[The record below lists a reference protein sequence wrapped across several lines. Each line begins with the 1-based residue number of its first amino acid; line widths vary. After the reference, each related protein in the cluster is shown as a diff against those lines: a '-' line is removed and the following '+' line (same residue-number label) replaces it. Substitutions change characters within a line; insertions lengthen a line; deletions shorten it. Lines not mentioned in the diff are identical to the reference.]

1 MWYKCDEESKILL
14 VVWIESIMMNIQLIL
29 RRQVAWFI
37 LHLITNNLASVDE
50 ILAAW
55 CIVLITR
62 LLYEWTYDINMAT
75 WFLMLV
81 SNITT
86 TKYKSNLRKQN
97 NEL

>member
-55 CIVLITR
+55 YIVLITR

-75 WFLMLV
+75 
-81 SNITT
+81 
-86 TKYKSNLRKQN
+86 
-97 NEL
+97 